1 MDYKQNSD
9 FAEQS
14 PVPIVNKPVK
24 KEKKRTGWKI
34 FWGIFTGLS
43 VFGNIV
49 LFLMLILMGALFVS
63 GQRGI
68 FTEEVIK
75 SGPRTKKIAVIN
87 LKGVIGSERADDFYQ
102 QLKTAGKDEKVKGII
117 VRVNSP
123 GGTVS
128 ASDRIYNEIL
138 KYRSETKKPV
148 VAFMQ
153 GVAASGG
160 YYASAACDKIIAE
173 PTTITGSVGVIMG
186 YLVLEELLEQKLGI
200 QPIVVKSGLK
210 KDWPSSFEQPTEE
223 QLKYLEDKLIKPAY
237 ERFVEIVAAGREPL
251 LTLDDVRRL
260 SDGSIYSANE
270 ALDEKLIDGVGYL
283 DEAIDLALLLAEIT
297 DAQVVEY
304 KKPFSLAN
312 FLSSTSQS
320 IMKIDKGT
328 LYELSTPQV
337 LYLWSAY

>member
-1 MDYKQNSD
+1 
-9 FAEQS
+9 
-14 PVPIVNKPVK
+14 
-24 KEKKRTGWKI
+24 
-34 FWGIFTGLS
+34 
-43 VFGNIV
+43 
-49 LFLMLILMGALFVS
+49 MLILMGALFVS

-75 SGPRTKKIAVIN
+75 SGSRTSKIAVIN
-87 LKGVIGSERADDFYQ
+87 LKGVIDSERADDFYQ

-153 GVAASGG
+153 GIAASGG
-160 YYASAACDKIIAE
+160 YYTSAACDKIIAE
-173 PTTITGSVGVIMG
+173 PTTITGSIGVIMG
-186 YLVLEELLEQKLGI
+186 YLVLEDLLEKKLGI

-210 KDWPSSFEQPTEE
+210 KDWPSSFQQPTEE

-251 LTLDDVRRL
+251 LTLDDVKRL

-270 ALDEKLIDGVGYL
+270 ALDEKLIDEVGYL
-283 DEAIDLALLLAEIT
+283 DEAIDLTLSLAGIA

-304 KKPFSLAN
+304 KKPFSLTN
-312 FLSSTSQS
+312 FLSSASHGM
-320 IMKIDKGT
+320 MKIDKGT

-337 LYLWSAY
+337 LYLWSTY